1 MLKDK
6 IHITPLTAAQ
16 RGIYF
21 GQLLDK
27 SGCAYNLVQY
37 LDIRGDFRPDIFS
50 RSVQFFLS
58 TYPSLFQLL
67 GLIKT
72 AW

>member
-50 RSVQFFLS
+50 RSVQFF
-58 TYPSLFQLL
+58 YLL
-67 GLIKT
+67 IRRFFSC
-72 AW
+72 